1 MGTVVRGVLDSTANV
16 KRRATLRGDAASLH
30 ATAGRGFVTSVETRR
45 TLAVRTIRSTEG
57 EGA

>member
-16 KRRATLRGDAASLH
+16 KRRATLRGGAASLH
-30 ATAGRGFVTSVETRR
+30 ATAGRVVVTSAETRR